1 MAIGDWVTLL
11 GGSGAGSLVIFTALW
26 LAGFIHTKAEIEDKD
41 KQIAEYKQALALE
54 RTRSDTL
61 VATGQ
66 IVREVMT
73 GLREE
78 LKKE

>member
-1 MAIGDWVTLL
+1 MTAGDFVQLI
-11 GGSGAGSLVIFTALW
+11 GGSTGGTAIAFFALW
-26 LAGFIHTKAEIEDKD
+26 LTGLIHTKAELDDKD
-41 KQIAEYKQALALE
+41 KQIEEYKQALAAE
-54 RTRSDTL
+54 RVRSDTL

-78 LKKE
+78 LRK